1 MALANAILTHFFSFI
16 YCWGKA
22 LKFKSRSRTADLCI
36 LNTPKST
43 CEKDRALAGGKPPA
57 PYPHT
62 DMLYICPLCVNMI
75 CYKSYVAE
83 REQETTGRSGVLVGR
98 WRSNPQVVCSRLD
111 SALPFS
117 YVDVG
122 DAFQFINH
130 ISAVCL
136 QPGHL

>member
-1 MALANAILTHFFSFI
+1 
-16 YCWGKA
+16 
-22 LKFKSRSRTADLCI
+22 
-36 LNTPKST
+36 
-43 CEKDRALAGGKPPA
+43 
-57 PYPHT
+57 
-62 DMLYICPLCVNMI
+62 MI

-122 DAFQFINH
+122 DAFQFINNTFQFTNR
-130 ISAVCL
+130 ILDTVMNIVCTEIYID
-136 QPGHL
+136 